1 MPLIRQ
7 LNLFPIGQALGLAAV
22 ALGLLLP
29 RLANGEETKAMYWEA
44 HIRPLFKQHCLKCHG
59 GAKQKGGLDLRS
71 LGSTLKGGDSGS
83 PVLPGNPDGSLIYK
97 VLLPG
102 ADPHMP
108 PGDCLLYT
116 SPSPRDKRQS
126 RMPSSA

>member
-102 ADPHMP
+102 A
-108 PGDCLLYT
+108 CLLYT
-116 SPSPRDKRQS
+116 SPSPRD
-126 RMPSSA
+126 